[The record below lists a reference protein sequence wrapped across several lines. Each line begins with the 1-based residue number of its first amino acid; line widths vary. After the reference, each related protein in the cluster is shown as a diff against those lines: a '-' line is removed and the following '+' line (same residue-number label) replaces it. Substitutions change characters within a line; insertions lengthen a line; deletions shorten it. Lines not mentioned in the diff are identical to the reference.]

1 MKLPFIFLFIGI
13 QFFIPTNV
21 VAQNTNIKKSQKLVK
36 PYHPEDDAEAKINA
50 LLIRAKKENKNVILQ
65 AGGNWCV
72 WCLRFDDFR
81 KKNKAVRENL
91 AKNYLYYHLNYSTEN
106 KNTAVFEKYVPEG
119 TKLGYPFFI
128 ILNKNGDVLKLQE
141 SGSFENGITYDSQK
155 VIDFL
160 DRYKN

>member
-13 QFFIPTNV
+13 QILTTTNAF
-21 VAQNTNIKKSQKLVK
+21 AQNTNNKKSAKLSK
-36 PYHPEDDAEAKINA
+36 PYHPDDDAEAKINA
-50 LLIRAKKENKNVILQ
+50 LLLRARKENKNVILQ

-81 KKNKAVRENL
+81 KKNKSVRDNL

-106 KNTAVFEKYVPEG
+106 KNPKVFEKYVPED

-128 ILNKNGDVLKLQE
+128 VLDKNGNVLKLQE
-141 SGSFENGITYDSQK
+141 SGSFENGITYDAYK
-155 VIDFL
+155 VVEFL
-160 DRYKN
+160 NTYKN

>member
-1 MKLPFIFLFIGI
+1 MKLSFIFLIIGI
-13 QFFIPTNV
+13 QFLSTTNV
-21 VAQNTNIKKSQKLVK
+21 FAQNTKTKKSEKLIK
-36 PYHPEDDAEAKINA
+36 PYHPEDDAAAQINA

-81 KKNKAVRENL
+81 KKNKSVRENL
-91 AKNYLYYHLNYSTEN
+91 AKNYLYYHLNYSNEN
-106 KNTAVFEKYVPEG
+106 KNQAVFDKYVPEG

-128 ILNKNGDVLKLQE
+128 ILSKNGEVLKLQE
-141 SGSFENGITYDSQK
+141 SGSFENGITYDAQK

-160 DRYKN
+160 DKYKN